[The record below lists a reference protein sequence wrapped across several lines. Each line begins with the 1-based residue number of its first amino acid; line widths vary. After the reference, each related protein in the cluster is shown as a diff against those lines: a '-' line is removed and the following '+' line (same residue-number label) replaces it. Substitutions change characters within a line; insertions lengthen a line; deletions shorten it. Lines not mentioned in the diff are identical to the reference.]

1 MLKMSSQIDTIVN
14 AYKTLSKIPTITGGR
29 LNNAAN
35 KITSVQSVRNIDK
48 GKNSKYLYNYVLDDN
63 LNVISRTDYGV
74 DISNELLSAVSPKE
88 TFKAVIREEKDNKD
102 TKKQYLEIWRLNAG
116 LTNCIDLTALDI
128 HGDVYADSEFGG
140 LDWSQDET
148 AVVYVAERKLKKSEP
163 YIKRSKAEDA
173 SKSGGGDPAPKK
185 GEEYVYRQDW
195 GEQLVGKHL
204 SVVVV
209 CKIESEAF
217 SVLEGLPESYC
228 PGQVR
233 FAPDGKSVVGVAWET
248 EPRRLGLIFCTNRP
262 SFIFDL
268 TLDGQ
273 LTKLS
278 AENKA
283 VRSPRVRPNGDLVWL
298 QRAADG
304 PHHACHALVI
314 KRKGQSEVSPI
325 IDIVQT
331 EIATA
336 HGKPFHG
343 LYNQGLPKNCFTKD
357 GSRIVLSTPSVCD
370 VKTYTVD
377 IENGKIAEI
386 SCPNSRQGSL
396 SVLDVKN
403 DVILASF
410 SDMLTPAQL
419 YVGKL
424 PAAGMEGEIKW
435 NVVSEAVKIP
445 ESLASSTIHYLSH
458 KHENTDDAVKTFTS
472 LYLAP
477 KSSDKLPLIVWPHGG
492 PHSGYVNSY
501 SLEAALFNMLG
512 FASLRINYRGST
524 AHGDA
529 SVRCL
534 LSNAGRIDVDDC
546 FLALSEVLERNIDN
560 VSLLGGSYGGFLVAH
575 LAGRWPEMFRS
586 VVMRNPLIDMATK
599 GHYADNSDGCA
610 VEAGFPFTEKGQPSE
625 DELLTMRRC
634 SPLVHVHKVKAPTA
648 FMLGKGDKRV
658 PHYQGLE
665 MARRLKANGVETR
678 VYMYDDNHSLSS
690 LPHEMDQLINSA
702 SWLLEH
708 LP

>member
-1 MLKMSSQIDTIVN
+1 MLKMSSQIETIVN
-14 AYKTLSKIPTITGGR
+14 AYKTLSKIPMVAGGR

-35 KITSVQSVRNIDK
+35 KITGVQSVRNIDK

-74 DISNELLSAVSPKE
+74 DISNEVISAVSPKE

-128 HGDVYADSEFGG
+128 HGDVYADSEFGS

-209 CKIESEAF
+209 CRIESEAF
-217 SVLEGLPESYC
+217 SVLEGLPESCC

-233 FAPDGKSVVGVAWET
+233 FALDGKSVVGVAWET

-278 AENKA
+278 AEGTA
-283 VRSPRVRPNGDLVWL
+283 VRSPRVRPDGDLVWL
-298 QRAADG
+298 QRAVAG

-314 KRKGQSEVSPI
+314 KKKGQTGASPI

-331 EIATA
+331 EIATSQN
-336 HGKPFHG
+336 KPFYG

-357 GSRIVLSTPSVCD
+357 GSRIVFSTPSVCD
-370 VKTYTVD
+370 VKTYSVD
-377 IENGKIAEI
+377 IESGKLSEI
-386 SCPNSRQGSL
+386 SSPNSRQGSL
-396 SVLDVKN
+396 SALDVKN

-424 PAAGMEGEIKW
+424 PGAGKEMEIKW
-435 NVVSEAVKIP
+435 NVVSEAVKVP
-445 ESLASSTIHYLSH
+445 ESLVSSTIHYLSH
-458 KHENTDDAVKTFTS
+458 KHENTDDAVKTFSS

-477 KSSDKLPLIVWPHGG
+477 KSSDKQPLIVWPHGG
-492 PHSGYVNSY
+492 PHSGFVNAY

-575 LAGRWPEMFRS
+575 LAGRWPERFRS

-625 DELLTMRRC
+625 EELLTMRRC